1 MSPGAPDSACR
12 ANLGTRALSI
22 VAGVPEQPMGVAD
35 LIQILADPR
44 ATEDLATRRP
54 LVVVD
59 LDSEEPHPTSG
70 HVPAIASQRMSE
82 QALGS
87 APLIVVGLAV
97 DADRRSAFVD
107 TVVDPGGTD
116 LAAIGEMVVASP
128 LASLAFV
135 LLLRGADQRSAE
147 QGLIAESTTYS
158 MLQAGP
164 EFRSWRSSTEARPPA
179 DVGPRVCTTRIG
191 DVLDVVLTRP
201 GRHNAIDVAMR
212 DELSEALEL
221 AVVDRSIAR
230 IDLRAEG
237 PSFSSGGDLDS
248 FGGFVDVADAHRV
261 RLTRSPARL
270 AARLAPRLVAHLHG
284 SCIGGGIE
292 IAAFA
297 DRVIGRADVRIRLPE
312 VGYGLIPGAG
322 GTVSLP
328 RRIGRHRTVLI
339 GLTGRSIGLD
349 EAVRWGLVD
358 EIER

>member
-1 MSPGAPDSACR
+1 MR
-12 ANLGTRALSI
+12 
-22 VAGVPEQPMGVAD
+22 VAD
-35 LIQILADPR
+35 LIQLLADPQAVENR
-44 ATEDLATRRP
+44 AVRRP

-59 LDSEEPHPTSG
+59 LDGDEPDPTPGGTPALESTSG
-70 HVPAIASQRMSE
+70 SE
-82 QALGS
+82 SALGA
-87 APLIVVGLAV
+87 APIIVVGLAA

-107 TVVDPGGTD
+107 TVVDPTGGD
-116 LAAIGEMVVASP
+116 LVAIEEMLHTSP

-135 LLLRGADQRSAE
+135 LLLRGAEQRSIE

-164 EFRSWRSSTEARPPA
+164 EFLAWRSSSAPRPPA
-179 DVGPRVCTTRIG
+179 DDAPRVSLTRTG
-191 DVLDVVLTRP
+191 DILDVCLSRP
-201 GRHNAIDVAMR
+201 GRHNAIDTAMR
-212 DELSEALEL
+212 DALSEALEL
-221 AVVDRSIAR
+221 AVVDRSIVR
-230 IDLRAEG
+230 VDLRADG

-248 FGGFVDVADAHRV
+248 FGRFIDVADAHRV

-270 AARLAPRLVAHLHG
+270 AALLAPRLVAHLHG
-284 SCIGGGIE
+284 ACVGGGIE

-297 DRVIGRADVRIRLPE
+297 GRVIGRDDIQIRLPE
-312 VGYGLIPGAG
+312 LGFGLIPGAG

-328 RRIGRHRTVLI
+328 RRVGRHRTVLL

>member
-1 MSPGAPDSACR
+1 MR
-12 ANLGTRALSI
+12 VT
-22 VAGVPEQPMGVAD
+22 D
-35 LIQILADPR
+35 LIQLLADPQAIEDR
-44 ATEDLATRRP
+44 AARRP

-59 LDSEEPHPTSG
+59 LDGDERDPP
-70 HVPAIASQRMSE
+70 P
-82 QALGS
+82 GS
-87 APLIVVGLAV
+87 APENTGGSESLLGAAPIIVVGLAS

-107 TVVDPGGTD
+107 TVVDPTGAD
-116 LAAIGEMVVASP
+116 LVAIEEMLAASP

-135 LLLRGADQRSAE
+135 LLLRGAEQRSIE

-164 EFRSWRSSTEARPPA
+164 EFLAWRSSRSPRPPA
-179 DVGPRVCTTRIG
+179 DDAPRVRVARTE
-191 DVLDVVLTRP
+191 DVLDVCLSRP

-212 DELSEALEL
+212 DALSEALEL
-221 AVVDRSIAR
+221 AVIDRSIVR
-230 IDLRAEG
+230 VDLRADG

-248 FGGFVDVADAHRV
+248 FGRFIDVADAHRV
-261 RLTRSPARL
+261 RLMRSPARL
-270 AARLAPRLVAHLHG
+270 AALLAPRLVAHLHG
-284 SCIGGGIE
+284 ACIGGGIE

-297 DRVIGRADVRIRLPE
+297 GTVIGRDDIQIRLPE
-312 VGYGLIPGAG
+312 LEFGLIPGAG

-328 RRIGRHRTVLI
+328 RRVGRQRTVLL